1 MNDTTIATMFEMASQ
16 FKFRYPY
23 KVGLIT
29 TEDLWD
35 LSLTQLDTVY
45 KALSKEMH
53 IILQDCDSLLY
64 TKSPDLFNKE
74 QELTAK
80 IDLVKYIF
88 NCKQQMEELHR
99 MEAERSAKKQHI
111 LEIIATKQENALQN
125 MSEDELK
132 KMLDEL
138 G

>member
-1 MNDTTIATMFEMASQ
+1 MNNATIGIMFEMASQ

-53 IILQDCDSLLY
+53 IILQDGDSLLY

-111 LEIIATKQENALQN
+111 LEIIATKQENALRN

>member
-1 MNDTTIATMFEMASQ
+1 MNNTTIGIMFEMASQ

-53 IILQDCDSLLY
+53 IILQDGDSLLY

-80 IDLVKYIF
+80 IELVKYIF
-88 NCKQQMEELHR
+88 NCKKQAEELHH
-99 MEAERSAKKQHI
+99 MEAERSA
-111 LEIIATKQENALQN
+111 
-125 MSEDELK
+125 LK
-132 KMLDEL
+132 NIPDEL

>member
-1 MNDTTIATMFEMASQ
+1 MNNTTIGTIFEMASQ

-45 KALSKEMH
+45 KALSKEMST
-53 IILQDCDSLLY
+53 IQDEDSLLY

-74 QELTAK
+74 QELIAK
-80 IDLVKYIF
+80 IELVKYIF
-88 NCKQQMEELHR
+88 KCQQQAEELHR
-99 MEAERSAKKQHI
+99 MEAERSA
-111 LEIIATKQENALQN
+111 
-125 MSEDELK
+125 LK
-132 KMLDEL
+132 NIPDKLD
-138 G
+138 

>member
-1 MNDTTIATMFEMASQ
+1 MNNTTVGTIFEMASQ

-35 LSLTQLDTVY
+35 LSLTQLDAVY

-53 IILQDCDSLLY
+53 IILQDSDSLLS
-64 TKSPDLFNKE
+64 TKGPDLFNKE
-74 QELTAK
+74 QELIAK
-80 IDLVKYIF
+80 IELVKYVF

-138 G
+138 D

>member
-1 MNDTTIATMFEMASQ
+1 MNNATIGIMFEMASQ

-23 KVGLIT
+23 KVGFIT

-53 IILQDCDSLLY
+53 IILQDGDSLLY

-80 IDLVKYIF
+80 IELVKYIF
-88 NCKQQMEELHR
+88 KCQQQAEELHR
-99 MEAERSAKKQHI
+99 METERSAMK
-111 LEIIATKQENALQN
+111 NN
-125 MSEDELK
+125 PDEL
-132 KMLDEL
+132 D
-138 G
+138 

>member
-1 MNDTTIATMFEMASQ
+1 MNSTTIGTMFEMASQ

-23 KVGLIT
+23 KAELIT

-53 IILQDCDSLLY
+53 IILQDGDSLLY
-64 TKSPDLFNKE
+64 TKSPDLCNKE
-74 QELTAK
+74 QELIAK
-80 IDLVKYIF
+80 IELVKYIF
-88 NCKQQMEELHR
+88 KCQQQAEELHR
-99 MEAERSAKKQHI
+99 MEAERYAPKNIPDK
-111 LEIIATKQENALQN
+111 
-125 MSEDELK
+125 
-132 KMLDEL
+132 L